1 MIIFKDNKIRMNNEF
16 PQNYY
21 LNFHAHQ
28 QMPGEE
34 EIVIQSLFLQDNLI
48 TSKSD
53 KIFFTAGLH
62 PWHADLLN
70 LSEIKPKLE
79 DLLNTNSII
88 AIGEAGLDKLKG
100 PGIKKQLEVLR
111 IHAEVADE
119 YQKPLIIHSVKTHNE
134 ILKLKIDLKSKVP
147 WVIHHFNGSKQI
159 ASDFI
164 EHGFY
169 LSLSHHIKNTNS
181 KLSAYL
187 GELPLNRIFLET
199 DDFNIDIKDLYNTA
213 TKKFNIS
220 LESLKKQLIENFKV
234 LLNG

>member
-1 MIIFKDNKIRMNNEF
+1 MNNEF
-16 PQNYY
+16 PENYY

-62 PWHADLLN
+62 PWHADLLR

-79 DLLNTNSII
+79 ELIKSKSII
-88 AIGEAGLDKLKG
+88 AVGETGLDKLKG
-100 PGIKKQLEVLR
+100 PGLEHQLEVLKV
-111 IHAEVADE
+111 HAEVAE
-119 YQKPLIIHSVKTHNE
+119 EFQKPLIIHSVKAHNE

-159 ASDFI
+159 ALDFI

-169 LSLSHHIKNTNS
+169 LSLCHHINNTDS
-181 KLSAYL
+181 RLSGYL

-199 DDFNIDIKDLYNTA
+199 DDFNVDIKDLYNITA
-213 TKKFNIS
+213 KKFNIS
-220 LESLKKQLIENFKV
+220 LDSLKRQLINNLKT